1 MPGNDGDRPRFDRVI
16 TSYSIHYTK
25 LYDFRE
31 LSQEAIRSAR
41 QALEVRDQVQEEIVS
56 CLDALA
62 EEPSELDAFDRDFFD
77 SYEMS
82 YSMTLAYPREFFEQ
96 AAEKEGIEHRGV
108 V

>member
-1 MPGNDGDRPRFDRVI
+1 MSERRSF
-16 TSYSIHYTK
+16 
-25 LYDFRE
+25 FRE

-108 V
+108 ETLELVKTLHQRGIL